1 MSLTLKR
8 LNIVDY
14 MIFTEVSFKYF
25 VARRYITE
33 AVQFNIQCL
42 ETLTLYYYIY
52 YIYINEF
59 VQILVRVLSF

>member
-52 YIYINEF
+52 I
-59 VQILVRVLSF
+59 